1 MLQLKPQN
9 LPTDIIKGLFIG
21 DEETYV
27 FLFREYYVS
36 LCAYSRRYVGR
47 KDIAEE
53 IVSDTFLKIWES
65 RKRLEI
71 NTSVKAYLFHAVCNN
86 SLNYLRKLKTECH
99 LEEYFRETSS
109 ENLGFEV
116 PLEEIEEQSL
126 MMENMSQKIEAAVMM
141 LPEQQQRAFR
151 LKRMEGKK
159 TKEVAEIMGLSVKT
173 IEMHLSKATLHLRQ
187 NLKDYLPSF
196 LIFLLLK

>member
-1 MLQLKPQN
+1 MGFFKCNYLIHLQQMKPQN
-9 LPTDIIKGLFIG
+9 LPTDVIKGLFIG
-21 DEETYV
+21 DEKTYV
-27 FLFREYYVS
+27 FLFWEYYVS

-53 IVSDTFLKIWES
+53 IVSDTFLKIWEN
-65 RKRLEI
+65 RKQLEI

-86 SLNYLRKLKTECH
+86 SLNYLRKLKSERH

-126 MMENMSQKIEAAVMM
+126 MMENMSQKIEEAVMM
-141 LPEQQQRAFR
+141 LPEH
-151 LKRMEGKK
+151 GC
-159 TKEVAEIMGLSVKT
+159 G
-173 IEMHLSKATLHLRQ
+173 
-187 NLKDYLPSF
+187 
-196 LIFLLLK
+196 

>member
-1 MLQLKPQN
+1 MKPQN
-9 LPTDIIKGLFIG
+9 LPTDIIKRLFIG
-21 DEETYV
+21 DEETYI

-47 KDIAEE
+47 KDIAED
-53 IVSDTFLKIWES
+53 IVSDTFLKIWER

-71 NTSVKAYLFHAVCNN
+71 NTSIKAYLFHAVCNN
-86 SLNYLRKLKTECH
+86 SLNYLRKLKAENN
-99 LEEYFRETSS
+99 LEEYFWETSS

-116 PLEEIEEQSL
+116 TSEEIEEQSL
-126 MMENMSQKIEAAVMM
+126 IMENMNQKIELAVKK

-151 LKRMEGKK
+151 LKRLEGKK

-173 IEMHLSKATLHLRQ
+173 IEMHLSKATFHLRQ

-196 LIFLLLK
+196 LLFLLLK

>member
-1 MLQLKPQN
+1 
-9 LPTDIIKGLFIG
+9 LPSDIIKGLFIG
-21 DEETYV
+21 DEATYI

-53 IVSDTFLKIWES
+53 IVSDTFLKIWER
-65 RKRLEI
+65 RKQLEI

-86 SLNYLRKLKTECH
+86 SLNYLRKLKAENN
-99 LEEYFRETSS
+99 LGEYFRETSS
-109 ENLGFEV
+109 ENLGFAV
-116 PLEEIEEQSL
+116 PAEELQEQSL
-126 MMENMSQKIEAAVMM
+126 IMENIGQKIEDAISL

-151 LKRMEGKK
+151 LKRLESKK

-173 IEMHLSKATLHLRQ
+173 IEMHLSKATMHLRKY
-187 NLKDYLPSF
+187 LKDYLPSF
-196 LIFLLLK
+196 LLFLLLK

>member
-1 MLQLKPQN
+1 MKSQN
-9 LPTDIIKGLFIG
+9 LPSDIIKGLFIG
-21 DEETYV
+21 DEETYI

-71 NTSVKAYLFHAVCNN
+71 NTSIKAYLFHAVCNN
-86 SLNYLRKLKTECH
+86 SLNYLRKLKTEKN

-126 MMENMSQKIEAAVMM
+126 IMENMSQKIEEAVNL

-151 LKRMEGKK
+151 LKRLEGKK

-196 LIFLLLK
+196 LLFLLLK